1 MPGFPIRTSSDQR
14 SVDSSPRLI
23 AASYV
28 LHRLP
33 VPRHPPCALKHL
45 QHKKPIIRRKIAHQ
59 FVRNNAPPNLKGRQP
74 HSYELDARNHY
85 PQIKHHTPP
94 PKFGGGVIGLIIR
107 GVWLRARCV
116 NVFFLQ
122 RLWGVVSF
130 RPVSASSL
138 HLLLGFQVW
147 SINPVVCG
155 GPYPS

>member
-1 MPGFPIRTSSDQR
+1 MGPGVSLPLWTAVTLF
-14 SVDSSPRLI
+14 
-23 AASYV
+23 SYV
-28 LHRLP
+28 VTHMR
-33 VPRHPPCALKHL
+33 A
-45 QHKKPIIRRKIAHQ
+45 
-59 FVRNNAPPNLKGRQP
+59 NLWVC
-74 HSYELDARNHY
+74 
-85 PQIKHHTPP
+85 
-94 PKFGGGVIGLIIR
+94 FGGGVIGLIIR